1 MAGADGGAA
10 RIPGDPDADRHWLNV
25 AIDLSGK
32 CPVSG
37 SAFSVGAVLVSAAGD
52 PIATGYSRETNPH
65 DHAEE
70 VALRRAAGVEHG
82 APTLGAETLSDD
94 ATPSDATLTEA
105 TLAKATLA
113 KATLA
118 KATLAKATLAKAT
131 LAKATLA
138 KATLYSSLEPCL
150 RRGSRPVS
158 CSELIAQSGLRRV
171 VIAWLEPP
179 VFEPGGGAAWLT
191 ARNVAVIELPDLAE
205 RAKSPNAHL
214 LSP

>member
-1 MAGADGGAA
+1 MAGADGGPAL
-10 RIPGDPDADRHWLNV
+10 IPGDPDADRHWLNV

-32 CPVSG
+32 CPVSE

-52 PIATGYSRETNPH
+52 PIATGYSRETGPH

-70 VALRRAAGVEHG
+70 VALHRAAGAE
-82 APTLGAETLSDD
+82 LGAEAPSEETPSEATLSE
-94 ATPSDATLTEA
+94 ATLGEA
-105 TLAKATLA
+105 TLAEATLA
-113 KATLA
+113 E
-118 KATLAKATLAKAT
+118 
-131 LAKATLA
+131 
-138 KATLYSSLEPCL
+138 ATLYSSLEPCL
-150 RRGSRPVS
+150 RRASRPVS
-158 CSELIAQSGLRRV
+158 CAELIAASGLRRV

-214 LSP
+214 LSR